1 MRQKRIYRLNLEDE
15 AHLRRRVSIVLTPV
29 RIWLGLSLIILLLIF
44 VTALLLVYTPMRH
57 LLPSYVPEA
66 QRIEAQQAL
75 IRIDSLSR
83 QVALTNA
90 WIENYR
96 RVSNP
101 GRSVTDTEPADSI
114 SGDYDPDMLPDASPA
129 EKQFVSAMDERERFN
144 ISVLAPLDADG
155 MLFGPVSP
163 HAYFPEN
170 SRKAVDPTILLTSDA
185 PIQAVAD
192 GTVLAVYYHAS
203 MHGYTILIQHAR
215 GFVSSYSHA
224 GTPLVVNGDAV
235 NGGQPIAYPAN
246 PDSRATRWM
255 QLRLWHNAT
264 PLVPYSFLQ

>member
-15 AHLRRRVSIVLTPV
+15 AHQRRHFSLVLTPT
-29 RIWLGLSLIILLLIF
+29 RIWLGLSLLVLLLIL
-44 VTALLLVYTPMRH
+44 VTALLLVYTPMHR

-66 QRIEAQQAL
+66 RRIEAQQAL
-75 IRIDSLSR
+75 MRIDSLSR
-83 QVALTNA
+83 QVQMTNA

-96 RVSNP
+96 RASEP
-101 GRSVTDTEPADSI
+101 ERPAMDTASTPTPA
-114 SGDYDPDMLPDASPA
+114 GDYDPDMLPDASPA
-129 EKQFVSAMDERERFN
+129 EKRFVSAMDERERFN

-155 MLFGPVSP
+155 MLFVPVSP

-170 SRKAVDPTILLTSDA
+170 ARKAVDPTILLTSDA
-185 PIQAVAD
+185 PVQAVAD

-203 MHGYTILIQHAR
+203 VHGYTILIQHAR
-215 GFVSSYSHA
+215 GFVSSYSHL

-246 PDSRATRWM
+246 PDSRTSRWM

-264 PLVPYSFLQ
+264 PLVPYSFL

>member
-15 AHLRRRVSIVLTPV
+15 AHLRRRVSLVLTPV
-29 RIWLGLSLIILLLIF
+29 RIWLGLSLIIILLLLI
-44 VTALLLVYTPMRH
+44 TALLLAYTPLRH

-96 RVSNP
+96 RISNP

-114 SGDYDPDMLPDASPA
+114 SGDYDPDMLPDALPA
-129 EKQFVSAMDERERFN
+129 EKRFVSAMDERERFN
-144 ISVLAPLDADG
+144 ISVLAPL
-155 MLFGPVSP
+155 
-163 HAYFPEN
+163 
-170 SRKAVDPTILLTSDA
+170 DA

-215 GFVSSYSHA
+215 GFVSSYSHV

>member
-1 MRQKRIYRLNLEDE
+1 MKQKRIYRLNLEDE
-15 AHLRRRVSIVLTPV
+15 AHLRRRVSLVLTPV
-29 RIWLGLSLIILLLIF
+29 RICLGLALIIMLLIL
-44 VTALLLVYTPMRH
+44 VTALLLAYTPLRQ

-66 QRIEAQQAL
+66 QRIEAQQAMM
-75 IRIDSLSR
+75 RIDSLSR

-90 WIENYR
+90 WIDNYR

-101 GRSVTDTEPADSI
+101 GHYVTHTESADSI
-114 SGDYDPDMLPDASPA
+114 TGDYDPDMLPDASPA
-129 EKQFVSAMDERERFN
+129 EKRFVSAMDERERFN

-155 MLFGPVSP
+155 MLFVPVSP

-170 SRKAVDPTILLTSDA
+170 SRKATDPTILLASDA

-215 GFVSSYSHA
+215 GFVSSYSHV

-246 PDSRATRWM
+246 PDSRSTRWL

-264 PLVPYSFLQ
+264 TLVPYSFLQ

>member
-15 AHLRRRVSIVLTPV
+15 AHQRRRVSLVLTPL
-29 RIWLGLSLIILLLIF
+29 RIWLGLSFIILLLIF
-44 VTALLLVYTPMRH
+44 ITAMLLAYTPMRH

-66 QRIEAQQAL
+66 RRIEARQAL
-75 IRIDSLSR
+75 MRIDSLSR
-83 QVALTNA
+83 QVQMTNA

-96 RVSNP
+96 RASNP
-101 GRSVTDTEPADSI
+101 ERARTDTASNRTPA
-114 SGDYDPDMLPDASPA
+114 GEYDPNMLPDASPA
-129 EKQFVSAMDERERFN
+129 EKRFVSAMDERERFN

-155 MLFGPVSP
+155 MLFVPVSP
-163 HAYFPEN
+163 HAYFPE
-170 SRKAVDPTILLTSDA
+170 SARKVTDPTILLTSDS

-192 GTVLAVYYHAS
+192 GSVLAVYYHAS

-215 GFVSSYSHA
+215 GFVSSYSHV

-235 NGGQPIAYPAN
+235 NGGQPIAYPPG
-246 PDSRATRWM
+246 PDSRATRWI

-264 PLVPYSFLQ
+264 PLVPYSFL